1 MEVRPSRTVEP
12 DPAIDLS
19 DRDELE
25 RGFARLDAGQRS
37 ILVLRFYLGLS
48 VDEIAAALDIPSGT
62 AKSRIHRATAAMR
75 AALDADARLPLTDE
89 RRLA

>member
-12 DPAIDLS
+12 DLAPELI

-25 RGFARLDAGQRS
+25 RGFARLDADERS
-37 ILVLRFYLGLS
+37 ILVLRYYLGLT
-48 VDEIAAALDIPSGT
+48 VDEVAAALGIPSGT
-62 AKSRIHRATAAMR
+62 AKSRLHRATAAMR
-75 AALDADARLPLTDE
+75 AALDADARLPMTNE